1 MVTGCR
7 NPFIRG
13 GLAFPCGRCEP
24 CLGARQQ
31 VWSHRLQL
39 EAMCHESSTFV
50 TLTYAD
56 DKLPRTVD
64 EVPTLAPEHVQGWL
78 KVIRERERKE
88 GRFLRFYLVG
98 EYGDTSHR
106 PHYHLVLF
114 GFQPCLYGRTRRD
127 PVNNQCRGDCCV
139 RCRLVHDTWSMGLVE
154 LGEVNKDSCDY
165 ICKYV
170 LKRMTRY
177 DDPRLNGRNPEFSRS
192 SNRRGIG
199 FGHIGVLADG
209 YRHWFG
215 DRDIEVSYALGSGTR
230 RKPLGRYLV
239 NQLRIALGR
248 LPGASQ
254 ETLDAMAAELL
265 PLYIRSIDN
274 KTSFKKEVMEAGLQ
288 RYENYIARV
297 KLYRKRG
304 SV

>member
-56 DKLPRTVD
+56 DRVPRTVD
-64 EVPTLAPEHVQGWL
+64 EVPTLAPEDVQKFL
-78 KVIRERERKE
+78 KRLRHA
-88 GRFLRFYLVG
+88 GSFRFYLVG
-98 EYGDTSHR
+98 EYGDKTHR

-114 GFQPCLYGRTRRD
+114 GFQPCIYGRTRRD
-127 PVNNQCRGDCCV
+127 AVNDECRSDCCS
-139 RCRLVHDTWSMGLVE
+139 RCRLVHDTWAHGIVE

-165 ICKYV
+165 ICKYL

-177 DDPRLNGRNPEFSRS
+177 DDPRLNGRNPEFCRS

-199 FGHIGVLADG
+199 FGSVDVLAGG

-215 DRDIEVSYALGSGTR
+215 DRDIDVSYALQSGTR

-239 NQLRIALGR
+239 NQLRIALGK
-248 LPGASQ
+248 LPGARQ
-254 ETLDAMAAELL
+254 ETLDAMEAELL
-265 PLYIRSIDN
+265 PLYVRSIDN
-274 KTSFKKEVMEAGLQ
+274 KTSFKTEVMEAGKQ
-288 RYENYIARV
+288 RYENYVARV
-297 KLYRKRG
+297 KLYQKRG